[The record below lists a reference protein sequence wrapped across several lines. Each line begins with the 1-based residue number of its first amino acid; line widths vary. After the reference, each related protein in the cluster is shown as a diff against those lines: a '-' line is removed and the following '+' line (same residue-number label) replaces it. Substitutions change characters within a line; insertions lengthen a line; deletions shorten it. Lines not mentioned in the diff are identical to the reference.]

1 MYTII
6 VLLMREMFIIHNEV
20 FRELKLCNDI
30 FAELINRQLFCDFND
45 TAHSPCFATLMIC
58 LRPLLDLLSRIR
70 VIRGAW
76 GCT

>member
-6 VLLMREMFIIHNEV
+6 VLLMREMLIIDNEV

-30 FAELINRQLFCDFND
+30 LAELINRQLLCDFND
-45 TAHSPCFATLMIC
+45 TPHRPCFATLMIC
-58 LRPLLDLLSRIR
+58 LRSLLDLLSRIR